1 MVPNHLVLKAS
12 LCLPRWFRVK
22 LGVNTQEPQ
31 SVNIHGK
38 CGVKIVYNRSLK
50 RKWPRLLKRWKIF
63 FGTKESFELT
73 IAKLDECMT
82 TYKPSNQ
89 LEVLLNIK

>member
-1 MVPNHLVLKAS
+1 MEVAKA
-12 LCLPRWFRVK
+12 VEK
-22 LGVNTQEPQ
+22 VED
-31 SVNIHGK
+31 
-38 CGVKIVYNRSLK
+38 
-50 RKWPRLLKRWKIF
+50 F
-63 FGTKESFELT
+63 FGTKESFELP

>member
-1 MVPNHLVLKAS
+1 MWDED
-12 LCLPRWFRVK
+12 CLQEIIEMEVAKVVERV
-22 LGVNTQEPQ
+22 ED
-31 SVNIHGK
+31 
-38 CGVKIVYNRSLK
+38 
-50 RKWPRLLKRWKIF
+50 F

-73 IAKLDECMT
+73 IAKLDECMP